1 MKVRKNYL
9 ICYDIT
15 NPKRL
20 AKLSRYVEKNAFRIQ
35 KSIYLFPN
43 ATSEELQSITQQIE
57 DRIDKDEDDVRIY
70 TIKSSGL
77 RAGIAVDLDHPFIV
91 T

>member
-1 MKVRKNYL
+1 MRVKKNYL

-20 AKLSRYVEKNAFRIQ
+20 AKLSKYVEKNAFRIQ
-35 KSIYLFPN
+35 KSIYLLPH
-43 ATSEELQSITQQIE
+43 ATKEELQNIKEQIE
-57 DRIDKDEDDVRIY
+57 ERIEKEEDDVRIY
-70 TIKSSGL
+70 TIKSSGF
-77 RAGIAVDLDHPFIV
+77 RAGIAVDLDNPFIV